1 MKTTIKVENLRSSKN
16 NFVANQFEI
25 MQTNKRMSKRI
36 FQSYNTIIAEQKH
49 DKNGLTTILDTH
61 ALQYSRT
68 TSKYL
73 YLFLNMNRKQIEE
86 RIKEN
91 KIQLTNLNK

>member
-1 MKTTIKVENLRSSKN
+1 MRTRVENLRSSNN

-36 FQSYNTIIAEQKH
+36 FQSYNTIICEQRH
-49 DKNGLTTILDTH
+49 DNKGLSTTLDTH

-73 YLFLNMNRKQIEE
+73 YLFLGMNRKQIEE
-86 RIKEN
+86 QIKEN
-91 KIQLTNLNK
+91 KIKLTNLNK